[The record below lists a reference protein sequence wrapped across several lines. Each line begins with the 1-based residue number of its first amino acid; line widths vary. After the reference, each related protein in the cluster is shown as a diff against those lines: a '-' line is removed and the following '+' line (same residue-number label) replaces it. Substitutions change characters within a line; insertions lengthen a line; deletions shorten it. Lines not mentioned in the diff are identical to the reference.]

1 MRAPPLLLLA
11 LGCTAPAAAQPTGQV
26 ALAPCQNATS
36 FEPSTSSQFWVGT
49 LGHSSSLRGEGS
61 CNDQPQPCSST
72 PGHTF
77 CATDPTPHQCQR
89 PPRKG
94 GCPKCP
100 HTLPASSV
108 IRDPHEMHL
117 PWSKAGTCV
126 TCADTSQVCQSNCQ
140 SDGDCGFTVR
150 PHYPCA
156 SNPLTPLQ
164 LAPDP

>member
-1 MRAPPLLLLA
+1 M
-11 LGCTAPAAAQPTGQV
+11 AQPTGQV

-117 PWSKAGTCV
+117 PPIGNVVNGLKKNGIVGSK
-126 TCADTSQVCQSNCQ
+126 
-140 SDGDCGFTVR
+140 DGKCL
-150 PHYPCA
+150 
-156 SNPLTPLQ
+156 SL
-164 LAPDP
+164 